1 MQQPFGEDFARRI
14 VEVQEAITDA
24 MRPVVEAVARFEAQW
39 RDVAARLPPPESI
52 LRLVETVAEGGR
64 LALQRGLPAN
74 WRELDLADWE
84 RALRLGTEH
93 GISVIWAPRVEI
105 VRELIGAETEAERDR
120 VLVEHR
126 ERILGDLES
135 PLREATYD
143 RFGHGPSMAWQAL
156 GALRD
161 GHYAPA
167 QSHAAAALTQLV
179 HDNLGHAQ
187 LHDAR
192 RAFEQHDPM
201 HVEMGM
207 FRITALLRTLA
218 RALHRTD
225 DARPGFNR
233 HASAHG
239 VATAQYSEANALAAM
254 LLLVGLLRELQFVFA
269 LMDDDANAERQAQV
283 G

>member
-207 FRITALLRTLA
+207 FRITRCCAPWRVPFIALTTHAPASTGTRRRTASRQLNTP
-218 RALHRTD
+218 RRT
-225 DARPGFNR
+225 RSPQCCSSLVCY
-233 HASAHG
+233 ASCD
-239 VATAQYSEANALAAM
+239 SCS
-254 LLLVGLLRELQFVFA
+254 R
-269 LMDDDANAERQAQV
+269 
-283 G
+283 